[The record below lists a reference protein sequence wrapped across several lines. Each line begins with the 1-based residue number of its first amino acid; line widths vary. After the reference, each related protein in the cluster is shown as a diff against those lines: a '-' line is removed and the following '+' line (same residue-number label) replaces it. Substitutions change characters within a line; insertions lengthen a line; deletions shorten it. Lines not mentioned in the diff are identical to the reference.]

1 MKEKGRLLKDSFI
14 IGATGMA
21 LNLLGLWFNIY
32 LSGVLGT
39 EGIGLF
45 QLIASAYMLAT
56 TFATSGINLSVTRV
70 VAEAL
75 SLPETR
81 KTTAKRFRKCLA
93 VSVALGGV
101 ACFLLFSFSGVI
113 SDAVLGR
120 PETEIC
126 FRILSFGLPFMSVG
140 SCLNGFFVAERK
152 AYKTA
157 VANGTEE
164 LCKVAFAVV
173 IFLLHPPTSLVSGCV
188 GLVIGLVGGEAVSCL
203 LAYAFWLFDERTLP
217 RSSEKT
223 PGTVRK
229 MLSVGAPVAASSYLR
244 TGLTT
249 VENLSVPVGLN
260 RFGMSDSEALAA
272 FGAVKSLAVPVIF
285 FPASFM
291 YAFIKVMIP
300 EVARAYTLGR
310 TDVIRESGGK
320 IIRLTLVFSSVVTGV
335 FLVFYEPLG
344 VLLFDSAETGKLL
357 LYLAPLIPAMY
368 VDGVADGIL
377 KGMDEQVAVMRY
389 NIYEAILRLCVV
401 FALIPV
407 LGFVGFMA
415 TVYAGNVINTSFSLA
430 RLRKKA
436 GIGIEPFGSVF
447 LPVGGTVLVG
457 LLFRSLFSFSE
468 NSFVVCLGTVP
479 TLAVCGACCAVL
491 LSPKIREKAKG
502 LFGKRTKSLSERNI
516 PRRKRKI

>member
-1 MKEKGRLLKDSFI
+1 MKEKGRLLKDAFV

-21 LNLLGLWFNIY
+21 LNLVGLWFNIY
-32 LSGVLGT
+32 LSDTLGT

-56 TFATSGINLSVTRV
+56 TFATSGINLSVTRI

-75 SLPETR
+75 SLAETR
-81 KTTAKRFRKCLA
+81 GTATRRFRKCLLVSA
-93 VSVALGGV
+93 VLGLC
-101 ACFLLFSFSGVI
+101 ACALLFFFPGI
-113 SDAVLGR
+113 IAGTVLGR

-126 FRILSFGLPFMSVG
+126 FRILAFGLPFMSMG

-164 LCKVAFAVV
+164 LCKVAFTLLV
-173 IFLLHPPTSLVSGCV
+173 FLIRPPTGIVSGCV
-188 GLVIGLVGGEAVSCL
+188 GLVFGLVAGEAVSCIV
-203 LAYAFWLFDERTLP
+203 ACSFWRFDERRLP
-217 RSSEKT
+217 RSDGSVA
-223 PGTVRK
+223 GTVRK
-229 MLSVGAPVAASSYLR
+229 MLSIGSPVAASSYLR

-249 VENLSVPVGLN
+249 VENLSVPVGLV
-260 RFGMSDSEALAA
+260 RYGMSDSDALAA
-272 FGAVKSLAVPVIF
+272 FGSVKSLAVPVIF

-300 EVARAYTLGR
+300 EVTRAYTLGR
-310 TDVIRESGGK
+310 YDVIRERGGQ
-320 IIRLTLVFSSVVTGV
+320 IIRLTLIFSSVVTGV
-335 FLVFYEPLG
+335 FLVFYDPLG
-344 VLLFDSAETGKLL
+344 VLLFNNSETGKLL

-401 FALIPV
+401 FTLIPV
-407 LGFVGFMA
+407 LGFTGFMA

-430 RLRKKA
+430 RLHKKA
-436 GIGIEPFGSVF
+436 GVNIKPLGSVV
-447 LPVGGTVLVG
+447 LPVAATVAVG
-457 LLFRSLFSFSE
+457 ELLKYIFSFSE
-468 NSFVVCLGTVP
+468 SRYAAVPAIALTALVCLSAGVFGTKMRFGIK
-479 TLAVCGACCAVL
+479 GAFVFG
-491 LSPKIREKAKG
+491 AK
-502 LFGKRTKSLSERNI
+502 KKTERNI
-516 PRRKRKI
+516 L

>member
-14 IGATGMA
+14 IGATGMG
-21 LNLLGLWFNIY
+21 LNLVGLWFNIY
-32 LSGVLGT
+32 LSDTLGT

-45 QLIASAYMLAT
+45 HLIASAYMLAT

-75 SLPETR
+75 SRAETR
-81 KTTAKRFRKCLA
+81 GKATRSFRRCLA
-93 VSVALGGV
+93 VSAGLGV
-101 ACFLLFSFSGVI
+101 FSCALLFALSGVV
-113 SDAVLGR
+113 SRFVLGR
-120 PETEIC
+120 PETELC

-157 VANGTEE
+157 IANGAEE
-164 LCKVAFAVV
+164 LCKIVFAVL
-173 IFLLHPPTSLVSGCV
+173 IFLLHPPTGLVSGCV
-188 GLVIGLVGGEAVSCL
+188 GLVLGLVGGEAVSCL
-203 LAYAFWLFDERTLP
+203 LAYSFWLHDERALP
-217 RSSEKT
+217 RAEGSVA
-223 PGTVRK
+223 GTVRK
-229 MLSVGAPVAASSYLR
+229 MLSIGAPVAASSYLR

-249 VENLSVPVGLN
+249 VENLSVPLGLV
-260 RFGMSDSEALAA
+260 RYGMTDSEALSA
-272 FGAVKSLAVPVIF
+272 FGAVKSLAVPVVF

-310 TDVIRESGGK
+310 TDVIRERGGY
-320 IIRLTLVFSSVVTGV
+320 IIRQTLIFSSVVTGI
-335 FLVFYEPLG
+335 FLVFYKPLG
-344 VLLFDSAETGKLL
+344 LLLFDSAETGRLL

-389 NIYEAILRLCVV
+389 NIYEAILRLVVV
-401 FALIPV
+401 FTLIPV

-436 GIGIEPFGSVF
+436 GIRTEPFGSVI
-447 LPVGGTVLVG
+447 LPVCGTVAAGYVFKTALA
-457 LLFRSLFSFSE
+457 FSKSRYAVVFSVVLTLCACAACRFAA
-468 NSFVVCLGTVP
+468 SFLKRGK
-479 TLAVCGACCAVL
+479 
-491 LSPKIREKAKG
+491 KIRLPFRRRRTEKYAA
-502 LFGKRTKSLSERNI
+502 RNI
-516 PRRKRKI
+516 L